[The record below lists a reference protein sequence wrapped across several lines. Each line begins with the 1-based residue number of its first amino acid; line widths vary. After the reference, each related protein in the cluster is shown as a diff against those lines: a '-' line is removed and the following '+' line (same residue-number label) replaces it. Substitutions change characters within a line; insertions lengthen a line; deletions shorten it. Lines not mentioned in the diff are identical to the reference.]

1 MLEERVM
8 YLINAEIDGALEPG
22 ERAELDAILEASAE
36 ARTVRAELRKLA
48 TLLDGMPEQAPPA
61 DLADR
66 ILEQLSPPARRPAFS
81 LADLFSKFEPVPAA
95 AAFAAGLLAAVG
107 FYEMSA
113 RENSASDLA
122 NMVGTMVTDRQAP
135 AVASKDSL
143 NISAPGVSGTVSL
156 GVQGDVLVLNVVLE
170 SAQQTEILI
179 ALAEAGL
186 GFGGIAHAAAGNA
199 AEESYEVSGG
209 ALRVMN
215 QGRQAYSV
223 FLLQK
228 AQRNDR
234 GRQISI
240 GVSSGGQAIYQGVL
254 RG

>member
-1 MLEERVM
+1 MRL
-8 YLINAEIDGALEPG
+8 
-22 ERAELDAILEASAE
+22 RA
-36 ARTVRAELRKLA
+36 LA
-48 TLLDGMPEQAPPA
+48 TVAASM
-61 DLADR
+61 
-66 ILEQLSPPARRPAFS
+66 I
-81 LADLFSKFEPVPAA
+81 PV
-95 AAFAAGLLAAVG
+95 GLLAQAVEIDPALPE
-107 FYEMSA
+107 Y
-113 RENSASDLA
+113 
-122 NMVGTMVTDRQAP
+122 AP
-135 AVASKDSL
+135 K
-143 NISAPGVSGTVSL
+143 PGVSGTVSL

-199 AEESYEVSGG
+199 AEESFEVSGG

>member
-81 LADLFSKFEPVPAA
+81 LARLFSKFEPVPTA

-113 RENSASDLA
+113 REYSASDLA
-122 NMVGTMVTDRQAP
+122 NMVGTIVRDRQAP
-135 AVASKDSL
+135 AVATKDSL
-143 NISAPGVSGTVSL
+143 DISAPGVSGTVSL
-156 GVQGDVLVLNVVLE
+156 SVQGDVLVLNVVLE